1 MNIPKDLYF
10 SEKGFLFD
18 PSTGLTYS
26 LNKTGAF
33 VFQRLQ
39 WGLATPEITE
49 ALINNFGIDPKMAQ
63 DDLRDFI
70 QQLNDFGLGV
80 G

>member
-1 MNIPKDLYF
+1 MNIPEDLYF
-10 SEKGFLFD
+10 SEKGFLFN

-26 LNKTGAF
+26 LNKTGTF
-33 VFQRLQ
+33 IFQRLRQ
-39 WGLATPEITE
+39 GLDSSEITE
-49 ALINNFGIDPKMAQ
+49 ALINEFSIAPKMAL

-70 QQLNDFGLGV
+70 QQLNEFGLGV